1 MSGLWQHDG
10 RRRQELR
17 GQASTACEIRRYSSA
32 DGQLALNRTA
42 TRRALTVISAALIS
56 R

>member
-1 MSGLWQHDG
+1 MV
-10 RRRQELR
+10 R
-17 GQASTACEIRRYSSA
+17 GQASTACEIRRYASA
-32 DGQLALNRTA
+32 DGQLTLNRTA